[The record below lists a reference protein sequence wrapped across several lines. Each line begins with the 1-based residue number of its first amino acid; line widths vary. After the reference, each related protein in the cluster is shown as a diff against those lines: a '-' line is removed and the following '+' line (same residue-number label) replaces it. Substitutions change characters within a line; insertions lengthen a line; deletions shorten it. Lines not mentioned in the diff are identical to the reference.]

1 LGGASE
7 AMNVYIYYY
16 LTIAL
21 YVILGIVFILL
32 VYWIIRACKS
42 IVSYDKTL
50 KNILDYLE
58 RKEKKED
65 ERSMRRIH

>member
-1 LGGASE
+1 
-7 AMNVYIYYY
+7 MNEYILYY
-16 LTIAL
+16 LSIGL
-21 YVILGIVFILL
+21 YLIIGIILIILL
-32 VYWIIRACKS
+32 YWLIRACRS
-42 IVSYDKTL
+42 IVNYDKTM

>member
-42 IVSYDKTL
+42 IVSYDKTM
-50 KNILDYLE
+50 KNMLEYFE